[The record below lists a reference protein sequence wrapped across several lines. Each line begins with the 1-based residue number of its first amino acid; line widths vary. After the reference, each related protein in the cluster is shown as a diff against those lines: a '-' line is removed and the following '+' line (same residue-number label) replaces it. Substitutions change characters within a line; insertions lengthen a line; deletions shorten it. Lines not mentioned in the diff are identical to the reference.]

1 MASFMLLLHRPTQRP
16 TQPPSDPEQFTRIT
30 REYMDWADRM
40 RAQGTLKGGS
50 KLTDDFGKILRGN
63 GSQAATTDGPYA
75 ESREVV
81 GGYFLLA
88 AADYAEACRLAQ
100 TCPHLKYGSSIEV
113 RQVQEL

>member
-1 MASFMLLLHRPTQRP
+1 MASFMLLLHRSSDFKRVF
-16 TQPPSDPEQFTRIT
+16 SDPEAGTRIT

-40 RAQGTLKGGS
+40 RAEGHLKGGS
-50 KLTDDFGKILRGN
+50 RLTDDAGKILRANSGR
-63 GSQAATTDGPYA
+63 AATTDGPYA

-88 AADYAEACRLAQ
+88 ANDYAEACRLAE
-100 TCPHLKYGSSIEV
+100 TCPHLKYGSFIEV